1 VLKTAWK
8 DNNLVL
14 FLSTIHDF
22 VGLDLDLVQIQQATA
37 DPSDFISSELIVQT
51 QKRLKATS
59 TAA

>member
-1 VLKTAWK
+1 MLKTAWK